1 VPVPSRSIS
10 NTGLTLAVLSGATF
24 GTSGSFASS
33 LLSAGWSP
41 GAAVTA
47 RIIIAALV
55 LTPPALLRLR
65 STRPT
70 ARGLR
75 SVVLYGIFAVA
86 AAQLCYFNAVQ
97 HLSVAVALLLEYSG
111 ILLVIMWMWARHG
124 HRPRRLTLTG
134 GAVALAG
141 LVLVLDLAGAQ
152 HVDLVGVC
160 WGLGAAVGLAVYFVI
175 SASAD
180 DGLPPIVVAWGGLA
194 VGAVVLGG
202 AILAGA
208 LPVHVT
214 RTDVTLLSHRVSWIV
229 PILGMS
235 LIAAAIAYV
244 TGIAAARLLGAKVA
258 SFVGLTEV
266 LFAVGFAWLL
276 LGQSL
281 DVAQAVGAALVVGGI
296 ALVRLDELRSP
307 VSLQARSTQ
316 ELLGP
321 PCADPRPPS
330 MIQKCPS
337 KQHQESSG
345 RGSVVTFE
353 PR

>member
-1 VPVPSRSIS
+1 MPQPSI
-10 NTGLTLAVLSGATF
+10 NNAGLALAVVSAATF

-47 RIIIAALV
+47 RVVIAALA
-55 LTPPALLRLR
+55 LTAPALVALR
-65 STRPT
+65 SSRPS

-75 SVVLYGIFAVA
+75 TVALYGIFAVA
-86 AAQLCYFNAVQ
+86 GAQLCYFNAVQ

-111 ILLVIMWMWARHG
+111 ILLVIAWMWARHG
-124 HRPRRLTLTG
+124 HRPRRLTLIG

-152 HVDLVGVC
+152 HVDLVGIL

-175 SASAD
+175 SSSTHEA
-180 DGLPPIVVAWGGLA
+180 LPPLVVAWGGLTVA
-194 VGAVVLGG
+194 VVVLGG

-214 RTDVTLLSHRVSWIV
+214 SGDVTLLHHQVSWVV

-235 LIAAAIAYV
+235 LIAAAVAYV

-276 LGQSL
+276 LGQRL
-281 DVAQAVGAALVVGGI
+281 DAVQALGAALVVGGI
-296 ALVRLDELRSP
+296 ALVRVDELREPAPLASP
-307 VSLQARSTQ
+307 TPPTAPLAFVGADSST
-316 ELLGP
+316 G
-321 PCADPRPPS
+321 
-330 MIQKCPS
+330 
-337 KQHQESSG
+337 
-345 RGSVVTFE
+345 
-353 PR
+353 